1 MPVSIRD
8 LIFTNDPN
16 NRPETALPVIGGAS
30 SLTVYQQIHN
40 EVLSPT
46 ALTIEFA
53 SGSPQTI
60 TRDAIGVTSTDG
72 LILINNTAAAA
83 AAQQWSP
90 RLRFTGRG
98 WKTNATAASQT
109 VDWIIETVP
118 VEGAANPTVDLTFSS
133 QVNAGGYTS
142 RMRLISTGEMA
153 LTGPLTVTGTGANTM
168 AGIVNVTVADTSALA
183 VGRTGAWALQVDT
196 NTASSVTGLKVT
208 AAALT
213 NGLALA
219 VIGGTNEN
227 LTLDAQGSGTITF
240 NGTATGA
247 VIFGQNIQMNQAA
260 STIRPGATS
269 FALRNNA
276 DNADNL
282 LVTDAGVVTARSTL
296 TATSGL
302 VMNAG
307 SISLKQSGNINGVW
321 MNSDTASFNS
331 DVMRLSSRMASGTGF
346 NLLAVMNAADANG
359 FGTVVV
365 SIRGDGLITC
375 AGLSITDAKD
385 VALGTTTGTKIGTAT
400 TQKLGLYNA
409 TPIVQGAAVADA
421 SGGATIDAE
430 ARTAINTL
438 LTRVRLLGVIAT

>member
-1 MPVSIRD
+1 
-8 LIFTNDPN
+8 
-16 NRPETALPVIGGAS
+16 
-30 SLTVYQQIHN
+30 
-40 EVLSPT
+40 
-46 ALTIEFA
+46 
-53 SGSPQTI
+53 
-60 TRDAIGVTSTDG
+60 
-72 LILINNTAAAA
+72 
-83 AAQQWSP
+83 
-90 RLRFTGRG
+90 
-98 WKTNATAASQT
+98 
-109 VDWIIETVP
+109 
-118 VEGAANPTVDLTFSS
+118 
-133 QVNAGGYTS
+133 
-142 RMRLISTGEMA
+142 
-153 LTGPLTVTGTGANTM
+153 M